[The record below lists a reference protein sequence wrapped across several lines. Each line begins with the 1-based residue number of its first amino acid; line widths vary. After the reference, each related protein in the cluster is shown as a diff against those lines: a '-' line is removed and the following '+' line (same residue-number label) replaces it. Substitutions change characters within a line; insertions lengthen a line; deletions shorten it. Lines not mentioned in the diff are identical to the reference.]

1 VQICRH
7 EASPAPI
14 WPAQAIA
21 IGAHRHPISDK
32 KKRTGKAVRRLT

>member
-1 VQICRH
+1 MQICRH
-7 EASPAPI
+7 GASPAPI
-14 WPAQAIA
+14 WHAPTIA